1 MTFPNNQNYIT
12 MSKTNRKISFV
23 ILILAIC
30 IFSCTSDEK
39 KVQEK
44 IDSLQVHQEKQS
56 ESHKQEISDIPDSAQ
71 IQEIIIPEK
80 IPYPDFTRGIYLS
93 GFTVGYNNYE
103 TVLDSAESTGINTVI
118 FDLKDMKGNIFFA
131 FEESDPI
138 RNKRISPIIDIPDF
152 VEILHKR
159 NMRAVA
165 RIVMF
170 HDRYVAKRD
179 SLIRPHKSDGTVWQ
193 ENRKGKPSWLDPS
206 HSEVQKEL
214 LRIIEV
220 VAQKGVDEI
229 QLDYI
234 RFPTQGKI
242 SEAIFQFQKEDS
254 LLAIADSNYVFR
266 TKSDIIEKFLK
277 QAKEICLKYDITL
290 TGDIFAIVAW
300 QRKIDISNTGQE
312 ISKMT
317 KYLDAIH
324 PMIYSSH
331 FSKDF
336 GFREKIY
343 DEPYFI
349 VFKGTKL
356 TQKYSNKNC
365 KVISYI
371 QANKWK
377 VKFKPE
383 FIYAQIQAVN
393 DLNADGYILWNAANK
408 YFDSLRW
415 IREHKNL

>member
-1 MTFPNNQNYIT
+1 
-12 MSKTNRKISFV
+12 
-23 ILILAIC
+23 
-30 IFSCTSDEK
+30 
-39 KVQEK
+39 
-44 IDSLQVHQEKQS
+44 LQIHQEIHS
-56 ESHKQEISDIPDSAQ
+56 ENLKPEVPEIRDSIQIREIVIPD
-71 IQEIIIPEK
+71 K

-103 TVLDSAESTGINTVI
+103 AILDSAEVAGINKVI
-118 FDLKDMKGNIFFA
+118 FDLKDMKGNVFFA
-131 FEESDPI
+131 LPENDPI
-138 RNKRISPIIDIPDF
+138 RKKRISPIIDIPDF
-152 VEILHKR
+152 VKTLHKR

-170 HDRYVAKRD
+170 HDRFLAKRD
-179 SLIRPHKSDGTVWQ
+179 SLVRPLKSDGTVWQ
-193 ENRKGKPSWLDPS
+193 ENRKGKPSWLDSS
-206 HSEVQKEL
+206 HPDVQKEL

-220 VAQKGVDEI
+220 VAKKGVDEI

-254 LLAIADSNYVFR
+254 LFAIADSNYVFR
-266 TKSDIIEKFLK
+266 IKSDIIEEFVK
-277 QAKEICLKYDITL
+277 QAKDICLKHDVTL

-300 QRKIDISNTGQE
+300 QRKVDISNTGQK

-317 KYLDAIH
+317 KHLDAIH
-324 PMIYSSH
+324 PMIYSSP

-336 GFREKIY
+336 GLREKIY

-356 TQKYSNKNC
+356 TQKYSHENC
-365 KVISYI
+365 KVIPYI
-371 QANKWK
+371 QANRWK
-377 VKFKPE
+377 VNFKPE

-408 YFDSLRW
+408 YFDSFRW
-415 IREHKNL
+415 IRENQN

>member
-1 MTFPNNQNYIT
+1 MFIIN
-12 MSKTNRKISFV
+12 KKISFIIF
-23 ILILAIC
+23 ILSLC
-30 IFSCTSDEK
+30 IFACTSDKKSLPEK
-39 KVQEK
+39 E
-44 IDSLQVHQEKQS
+44 DSLQVR
-56 ESHKQEISDIPDSAQ
+56 QEIHSENPKPEVPEIRDSIQ
-71 IQEIIIPEK
+71 IQEMEIPEK
-80 IPYPDFTRGIYLS
+80 FPYQDFTRGIYLS
-93 GFTVGYNNYE
+93 GFTVGYDNFE
-103 TVLDSAESTGINTVI
+103 AILDSAEATGINTVV

-131 FEESDPI
+131 LPENDPI
-138 RNKRISPIIDIPDF
+138 RKKRISPIIDIPDF
-152 VEILHKR
+152 VKTLHKR

-170 HDRYVAKRD
+170 HDRFLAKRD
-179 SLIRPHKSDGTVWQ
+179 SLIRPRKSDGTVWQ

-220 VAQKGVDEI
+220 VAKKGVDEI

-254 LLAIADSNYVFR
+254 LFAIADSNYVFR
-266 TKSDIIEKFLK
+266 TKSDIIEEFVK
-277 QAKEICLKYDITL
+277 QAKEICLKHEVTL

-300 QRKIDISNTGQE
+300 QRKVDISNTGQE

-331 FSKDF
+331 FSEDF

-356 TQKYSNKNC
+356 TQKYSHKNC
-365 KVISYI
+365 KVIPYI
-371 QANKWK
+371 QANHWK
-377 VKFKPE
+377 VNFKPE

-393 DLNADGYILWNAANK
+393 NLNANGYILWNASNK
-408 YFDSLRW
+408 YFAPLRW
-415 IREHKNL
+415 IRENRSF

>member
-1 MTFPNNQNYIT
+1 MQI
-12 MSKTNRKISFV
+12 
-23 ILILAIC
+23 
-30 IFSCTSDEK
+30 
-39 KVQEK
+39 
-44 IDSLQVHQEKQS
+44 HQEIQS
-56 ESHKQEISDIPDSAQ
+56 ENPKPEVPEIRDSIQIPEIEIPD
-71 IQEIIIPEK
+71 K

-103 TVLDSAESTGINTVI
+103 AILDSAEATGINTVI

-131 FEESDPI
+131 LPENDPI
-138 RNKRISPIIDIPDF
+138 RKKRISPIIDIPDF
-152 VEILHKR
+152 VKTLHKR

-170 HDRYVAKRD
+170 HDRFLAKRD
-179 SLIRPHKSDGTVWQ
+179 SLVRPHKSDGTVWQ
-193 ENRKGKPSWLDPS
+193 ENRKGKPSWLDSS
-206 HSEVQKEL
+206 HPDVQKEL

-220 VAQKGVDEI
+220 VAKKGVDEI

-254 LLAIADSNYVFR
+254 LFAIADSNYVFR
-266 TKSDIIEKFLK
+266 TKSDIIEEFVK
-277 QAKEICLKYDITL
+277 QAKEICLKHDVTL

-300 QRKIDISNTGQE
+300 QRKVDISNTGQK
-312 ISKMT
+312 IDKMT

-336 GFREKIY
+336 GLREKIY

-356 TQKYSNKNC
+356 TQRYSHENC
-365 KVISYI
+365 KVIPYI
-371 QANKWK
+371 QANRWK
-377 VKFKPE
+377 VNFKPE

-408 YFDSLRW
+408 YFDSFRW
-415 IREHKNL
+415 IRKNQNL

>member
-1 MTFPNNQNYIT
+1 MY
-12 MSKTNRKISFV
+12 KTNKKLSFV
-23 ILILAIC
+23 ILILSLC
-30 IFSCTSDEK
+30 IFACFSDKKSLPEK
-39 KVQEK
+39 E
-44 IDSLQVHQEKQS
+44 DSLQVLQEIRS
-56 ESHKQEISDIPDSAQ
+56 ESLKPEFLEIRDSIQ
-71 IQEIIIPEK
+71 IQEMEIPEK

-93 GFTVGYNNYE
+93 GFTVGYNNYKAI
-103 TVLDSAESTGINTVI
+103 LDSAEATGINTVV

-131 FEESDPI
+131 LPENDPI
-138 RNKRISPIIDIPDF
+138 KKKRISPIIDIPDF
-152 VEILHKR
+152 VKTLHKR

-170 HDRYVAKRD
+170 HDRFLAKRD
-179 SLIRPHKSDGTVWQ
+179 SLIRPRKSDGTVWQ

-206 HSEVQKEL
+206 HPEVQKEL

-220 VAQKGVDEI
+220 VAKKGVDEI

-254 LLAIADSNYVFR
+254 LFAIADSNYVFR
-266 TKSDIIEKFLK
+266 TKSDIIEEFVKR
-277 QAKEICLKYDITL
+277 AKEICLKYDVTL

-300 QRKIDISNTGQE
+300 QRKVDISNTGQE

-356 TQKYSNKNC
+356 TQKHSHKNC
-365 KVISYI
+365 KVIPYI
-371 QANKWK
+371 QANRWR
-377 VKFKPE
+377 VNFKPE

-393 DLNADGYILWNAANK
+393 NLDADGYILWNAANK
-408 YFDSLRW
+408 YFDSFRW
-415 IREHKNL
+415 IRENLNL

>member
-1 MTFPNNQNYIT
+1 MF
-12 MSKTNRKISFV
+12 KTNKEISFL
-23 ILILAIC
+23 IFILAIC
-30 IFSCTSDEK
+30 IFACTSDKKSLPEK
-39 KVQEK
+39 E
-44 IDSLQVHQEKQS
+44 DSLQVHQEIHS
-56 ESHKQEISDIPDSAQ
+56 ENLKPEFLEIRDSIQIP
-71 IQEIIIPEK
+71 EIVIPEK

-103 TVLDSAESTGINTVI
+103 AILDSAEATGINTVV

-131 FEESDPI
+131 LPENDPI
-138 RNKRISPIIDIPDF
+138 RKKRISPIIDIPDF
-152 VEILHKR
+152 VKTLHKR

-170 HDRYVAKRD
+170 HDRFLAKRD
-179 SLIRPHKSDGTVWQ
+179 SLVRPRKSDGTIWQ
-193 ENRKGKPSWLDPS
+193 ENRKGKPSWLDSS
-206 HSEVQKEL
+206 HSEAQKEL

-220 VAQKGVDEI
+220 VAKKGVDEI

-242 SEAIFQFQKEDS
+242 SEAIFQFQKKDS
-254 LLAIADSNYVFR
+254 LFAIADSNYVFR
-266 TKSDIIEKFLK
+266 TKSDIIEEFVK
-277 QAKEICLKYDITL
+277 QAKEICLKHNVTL

-300 QRKIDISNTGQE
+300 QRKVDISNTGQK

-356 TQKYSNKNC
+356 TQRYSNKKC
-365 KVISYI
+365 KVIPYI
-371 QANKWK
+371 QANRWR

-408 YFDSLRW
+408 YFDSFRW
-415 IREHKNL
+415 IRENQNL